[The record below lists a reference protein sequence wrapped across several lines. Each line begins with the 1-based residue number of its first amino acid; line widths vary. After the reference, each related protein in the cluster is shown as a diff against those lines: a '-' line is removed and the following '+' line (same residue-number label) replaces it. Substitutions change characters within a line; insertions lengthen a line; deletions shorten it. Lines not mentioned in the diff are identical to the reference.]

1 MTLVAGKN
9 RTNRPY
15 FFTQSDGERMEVP
28 SFGQGQGDLEGNQ
41 LREFRMYEQ
50 AGQITPATA
59 SIAPENTAV
68 PTITGTAQVGQTLT
82 GTNGSWTGTPAPTYS
97 RQWKADGA
105 NISGAT
111 SATYKLTAAELGKAI
126 TLTVTA
132 TNEAGSASAT
142 SAATEA
148 VVEAFSAPVNT
159 AIPTIAGTARIGEV
173 LTATNGT
180 WSGNP
185 TPTYTRVWQRG
196 DSAAGPFTPISGATA
211 VTYTPVAAD
220 LGKFLRVVVTG
231 TNSQGSA
238 EANSAATA
246 AVAAALAA
254 PVNTT
259 APAVTGT
266 TEVGSVLTTTN
277 GTWTGNPTPTYARAW
292 QRSANGTSGW
302 EPISGAT
309 ATTYTLAAADDAH
322 YIRCAV
328 TGTNS
333 QGSATGNSAAVGP
346 VVTAEAGD

>member
-82 GTNGSWTGTPAPTYS
+82 GTNGTWTGTPAPTYS

-111 SATYKLTAAELGKAI
+111 SATYKLTTAELGKVI

-132 TNEAGSASAT
+132 TNEAGTASAT
-142 SAATEA
+142 SAATGA
-148 VVEAFSAPVNT
+148 VV
-159 AIPTIAGTARIGEV
+159 
-173 LTATNGT
+173 
-180 WSGNP
+180 
-185 TPTYTRVWQRG
+185 
-196 DSAAGPFTPISGATA
+196 
-211 VTYTPVAAD
+211 
-220 LGKFLRVVVTG
+220 
-231 TNSQGSA
+231 
-238 EANSAATA
+238 
-246 AVAAALAA
+246 AALAA

-266 TEVGSVLTTTN
+266 PEVDSVLTTTN

-292 QRSANGTSGW
+292 QRSADGTTGW
-302 EPISGAT
+302 VAISGAT
-309 ATTYTLAAADDAH
+309 ATTYTLTAADDAH
-322 YIRCAV
+322 YVRCAV

-333 QGSATGNSAAVGP
+333 QGAVTATSNAVGP
-346 VVTAEAGD
+346 ITTADTGE

>member
-68 PTITGTAQVGQTLT
+68 PTITGTAQVGQALT
-82 GTNGSWTGTPAPTYS
+82 GTNGAWTGTPAPTYS

-111 SATYKLTAAELGKAI
+111 SATYTLKTAELGKAI

-142 SAATEA
+142 SAATGA
-148 VVEAFSAPVNT
+148 VVEAFSAPVNS
-159 AIPTIAGTARIGEV
+159 AVPTISGTARIGVV
-173 LTATNGT
+173 LTSSNGT

-185 TPTYTRVWQRG
+185 APTYTRQWLRG
-196 DSAAGPFTPISGATA
+196 DTAEGPFTPISGATA

-266 TEVGSVLTTTN
+266 PEVDSVLTTTN

-292 QRSANGTSGW
+292 QRSADGTTGW
-302 EPISGAT
+302 VAISGAT
-309 ATTYTLAAADDAH
+309 ATTYTLTAADDAH
-322 YIRCAV
+322 YVRCAV

-333 QGSATGNSAAVGP
+333 QGAVTATSNAVGP
-346 VVTAEAGD
+346 ITTADTGE